1 MMLNDVIHNCKAC
14 GQILAYEN
22 SVLQFISTY
31 WIEIILNFFISEIL
45 DYLLNVKTDLP
56 SPLFNKESKFGLE
69 CAMKDFSSVCF
80 EGRGTTSSKLGCMN
94 KKLMIEL

>member
-56 SPLFNKESKFGLE
+56 SP
-69 CAMKDFSSVCF
+69 FSIKRVNLDLSV
-80 EGRGTTSSKLGCMN
+80 R
-94 KKLMIEL
+94 